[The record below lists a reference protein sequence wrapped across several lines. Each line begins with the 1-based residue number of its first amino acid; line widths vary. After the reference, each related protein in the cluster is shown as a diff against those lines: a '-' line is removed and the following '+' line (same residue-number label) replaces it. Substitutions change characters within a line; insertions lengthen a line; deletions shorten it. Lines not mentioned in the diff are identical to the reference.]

1 MKNTY
6 FRFIEKND
14 IMNLKR
20 KILFTTILFVV
31 FSLVFSACSVIETAT
46 NLQKLKFKVSG
57 IEDFRLM
64 DVSLSGKTS
73 VTDLSWS
80 DALKLKDLLTMKSFP
95 VSFVLNLDALNP
107 NDGKTSPIKSD
118 ATITGMEW
126 RLLIDDVPT
135 ISGNINSP
143 IAIPSTGQSVTIP
156 IQMNLDLYKFFSD
169 KNYDKLLDLAL
180 ALGGMN
186 KDLTKVKLDI
196 RPTVRTMF
204 GNITY
209 PGWIT
214 AVNKTYSN

>member
-1 MKNTY
+1 MKL
-6 FRFIEKND
+6 KN
-14 IMNLKR
+14 
-20 KILFTTILFVV
+20 KILFTTALVVV
-31 FSLVFSACSVIETAT
+31 FSLIFSACSVIETAT

-57 IEDFRLM
+57 VNDFRLM
-64 DVSLSGKTS
+64 NVSLSGKTNI
-73 VTDLSWS
+73 TDLSWS

-126 RLLIDDVPT
+126 RLLIDNVQT

-143 IAIPSTGQSVTIP
+143 ISIPSSGQSITIP
-156 IQMNLDLYKFFSD
+156 IQMDLDLYKFFSN
-169 KNYDKLLDLAL
+169 KNYDKLIDLAL

-186 KDLTKVKLDI
+186 NDLTRVKLDI
-196 RPTVRTMF
+196 RPTVKTMF